1 MKYMAV
7 FFITIPFTIFMGM
20 FFFNDRQFFI
30 ISLLILLQTLI
41 PFFFLFEKRKLQA
54 RELVIIAVLC
64 AIGVAGRGAFFMLPQ
79 FKPVIAIVIIAGV
92 ALGWERG
99 FLIGALTMFVSNM
112 FFGQG
117 PWTPWQMFA
126 FGLIGFI
133 SGIVFKKGR
142 LSRRPV
148 VMAVFGGFAALVVYG
163 GIMNPANVL
172 MYQSHPAW
180 GMFVAAYITGLPFDL
195 VHAVATV
202 VFLLLLSKVMLEKL
216 DRVKTK
222 YGVL

>member
-117 PWTPWQMFA
+117 PWVPWQMFA
-126 FGLIGFI
+126 MGFIGFLAGVIRI
-133 SGIVFKKGR
+133 SKPLPLAI
-142 LSRRPV
+142 
-148 VMAVFGGFAALVVYG
+148 FGGLAAIIIYG
-163 GIMNPANVL
+163 GIINPAGVL
-172 MYQSHPAW
+172 LFQPEPTW
-180 GMFVAAYITGLPFDL
+180 EMFLLSYVYGLPFDL
-195 VHAVATV
+195 VHAAATV
-202 VFLLLLSKVMLEKL
+202 IFLLLFSRPLLDKL
-216 DRVKTK
+216 NRIKIK
-222 YGVL
+222 FGICAGSM